1 MRTATSLLI
10 VMLIGFV
17 PGFITGENLQEETL
31 FEKVEVVN
39 IKVPVRVFSKGK
51 PVKGLKKEDFKLFVN
66 GEEKEIRALVEK
78 TKNITLE
85 SPASGAG
92 AAKAEANP
100 NPRLFLLMF
109 NISDDRIDM
118 KKTLDP
124 FFNDILRPGDR
135 LMLVSNSFVLNDRI
149 VFDPKIERQKIDYIL
164 DVESVKAR
172 ARLIQM
178 SLTIDTL
185 YKDYLDMLQAIRGE
199 IADAARRYFIDNYIA
214 YIKDFK
220 KGFMRLDDEQYVQLA
235 NYLANQDIEKWV
247 LNFYQ
252 LGYFARVRPLS
263 SLDESLSSNT
273 NYLEMLQALDVPE
286 EIAEKNISRFFL
298 NTGASFHTIL
308 MGSRNRILNYD
319 VFSYNSI
326 PINSE
331 SLLKRLTKL
340 TGGIVIRSNK
350 AGKFFK
356 KLTQQ
361 EDVYYTLFYAPDLPR
376 EGKKAK
382 IEVKV
387 NNKDYKV
394 VYDTRKRETHFQ
406 RILDKVKKGTPQIT
420 LGEIKIKEDS
430 INFLVKN
437 FKMDQVDQ
445 EKQGKVRVRIS
456 IFDDRES
463 KFIVDRKKEAK
474 AKKENLDFNIALK
487 DELKP
492 GNYKIFV
499 EVTDLFTKKN
509 DLGVGEIR
517 IM

>member
-1 MRTATSLLI
+1 MRTAKSFLI
-10 VMLIGFV
+10 LMLICFV
-17 PGFITGENLQEETL
+17 PGFITGEYPQEETL

-39 IKVPVRVFSKGK
+39 IRVPVRVFSKGK

-66 GEEKEIRALVEK
+66 GKEKEIRALVEK
-78 TKNITLE
+78 TKKFALE
-85 SPASGAG
+85 GAT
-92 AAKAEANP
+92 KAEANQ

-109 NISDDRIDM
+109 NISDDKIDM
-118 KKTLDP
+118 KKALNP
-124 FFNDILRPGDR
+124 FFNNVLRPGDR

-164 DVESVKAR
+164 DVENVKAR
-172 ARLIQM
+172 ARLTQM
-178 SLTIDTL
+178 SMTIDTL
-185 YKDYLDMLQAIRGE
+185 YKEYLDMLQAMRGE
-199 IADAARRYFIDNYIA
+199 AADSARRYFIDNYIT

-235 NYLANQDIEKWV
+235 NYLTNQDIEKWV
-247 LNFYQ
+247 LNFFQ
-252 LGYFARVRPLS
+252 LGYFARVKPLS
-263 SLDESLSSNT
+263 SLDESLSSSSK
-273 NYLEMLQALDVPE
+273 YFEMLEAVGMPE

-308 MGSRNRILNYD
+308 MGSRNRHLTYSD
-319 VFSYNSI
+319 FSYNSI

-331 SLLKRLTKL
+331 SLLKRITKL
-340 TGGIVIRSNK
+340 TGGIVTRSNK

-361 EDVYYTLFYAPDLPR
+361 EDVYYTLFYAPDRPR
-376 EGKKAK
+376 EGKKAE
-382 IEVKV
+382 IEVAV

-394 VYDTRKRETHFQ
+394 VYDTRKRKTHFQ

-420 LGEIKIKEDS
+420 LGEIKIKEGS

-437 FKMDQVDQ
+437 FKMDLVDH
-445 EKQGKVRVRIS
+445 EKQGNVRVRIS

-463 KFIVDRKKEAK
+463 KFIVDRKKETR
-474 AKKENLDFNIALK
+474 AKKENLDFKITLK